1 MEVATRVEPCAP
13 CVFGWMTCCC
23 DQRVVWRA
31 SEPNIWPHHEQVA
44 LTIDDVPRK
53 GTTRDDVL
61 KIMQL
66 LFDHRAKATF
76 FVIFEQLA
84 EVPHDVR
91 RVFMDHVRCHGHEIG
106 LHFAGRWGFAM
117 PVDELHA
124 AAVEAQSVVQR
135 CYGLRLRYA
144 RMPGGFSTPA
154 QVTALEALGLT
165 VANGTAYPFDADLC
179 QCLPARFL
187 GRCAARLSE
196 RGGRIAILHDSPRL
210 VSKGGE
216 LAAFLDAARRG
227 HGLTVVTL
235 EELLERI
242 GTARDAPLV
251 PLVRVRVRERE
262 RERERERNGEPG
274 VLAHGLQHAVR
285 VK

>member
-1 MEVATRVEPCAP
+1 
-13 CVFGWMTCCC
+13 MTCCC

-31 SEPNIWPHHEQVA
+31 SEPNMWPHRGQVA

-66 LFDHRAKATF
+66 LFEHRAKATF

-84 EVPHDVR
+84 EVPSDVR

-106 LHFAGRWGFAM
+106 LHFSGRWGFAM
-117 PVDELHA
+117 PVAKLRA
-124 AAVEAQSVVQR
+124 AAVEAQSMIQR

-144 RMPGGFSTPA
+144 RMPGGFSSPA

-187 GRCAARLSE
+187 GRCAARLSA
-196 RGGRIAILHDSPRL
+196 RGGRIAILHDSSKL
-210 VSKGGE
+210 VSEGSE
-216 LAAFLDAARRG
+216 LASFLHTARNG
-227 HGLTVVTL
+227 HGLAVVTL

-242 GTARDAPLV
+242 GATRDAPLV
-251 PLVRVRVRERE
+251 PLGMELRAGGGAQR
-262 RERERERNGEPG
+262 
-274 VLAHGLQHAVR
+274 
-285 VK
+285 

>member
-1 MEVATRVEPCAP
+1 MEAIATRIEPCAP
-13 CVFGWMTCCC
+13 CLFGWMTCCF

-31 SEPNIWPHHEQVA
+31 SEPNTWPHRDQVA

-66 LFDHRAKATF
+66 LFEHRAKATF

-84 EVPHDVR
+84 EVPLDVR

-106 LHFAGRWGFAM
+106 LHFSGRWGVAM
-117 PVDELHA
+117 PVAELHT
-124 AAVEAQSVVQR
+124 AAVKAQSMVQR
-135 CYGLRLRYA
+135 CDGLRIRYA

-210 VSKGGE
+210 VSEGSE

-251 PLVRVRVRERE
+251 PLVGVRVRAGAGAGAGAQR
-262 RERERERNGEPG
+262 
-274 VLAHGLQHAVR
+274 
-285 VK
+285 